1 MDMYRLLVI
10 TSTPMLFCDH
20 AKIDPGLCTLTDIA
34 PTRLYIELR
43 VSPSMSF
50 LSERYLMISRI
61 ACFSLLSIPEKS
73 TSALDR
79 KPAHV
84 PRLVLLT
91 RYATVSTSITT
102 LSALDH

>member
-1 MDMYRLLVI
+1 MHGYRLLVI

-34 PTRLYIELR
+34 HTRLYIELR
-43 VSPSMSF
+43 ISPSMSF

-61 ACFSLLSIPEKS
+61 ASFSLLSIP

-79 KPAHV
+79 KLVHV
-84 PRLVLLT
+84 PRLILLI
-91 RYATVSTSITT
+91 RYATESTSITR
-102 LSALDH
+102 LSFLDD